1 MSPFFGRLPCTS
13 GRLTRCAL
21 LALVWLAAVPALWS
35 AGKTRHVFLLT
46 TDGLRPEE
54 LFTGADP
61 ALLNKEHGGFKDDR
75 AITRAREAYWRDTP
89 EERRAALM
97 PFFWRVIAQQGQ
109 VFGDAAR
116 GSIARV
122 SNGKNFSYPGYNE
135 MLVGWPDPGI
145 MSNAEVPN
153 RNVTVL
159 EWLHA
164 KPAFRGRVSAYSAWS
179 VMRGIVNA
187 DRAGF
192 PVMAGWRMLPLPPR
206 NPREELLNSLI
217 ADTTRAGH
225 ANEVWDSFVF
235 HAAVEQFHA
244 QRPRA
249 MLCSFL
255 ETDYW
260 GHQGRYDFL
269 LDAAR
274 RFDDYVRR
282 LWELVQSQPDYAGST
297 TFVLT
302 TDHGRGSAPVEWK
315 SHGAAIAGSEN
326 IWLAVLGPDT
336 PARGVRTQV
345 APVTQAQVAATI
357 AALLGE
363 DYAAAHPR
371 AAPPVADAFTPPAA
385 PAPAAVGVPVRSPQ
399 PHR

>member
-1 MSPFFGRLPCTS
+1 MHGRFYRR
-13 GRLTRCAL
+13 GW
-21 LALVWLAAVPALWS
+21 LALVWLLTASALWA
-35 AGKTRHVFLLT
+35 AGKTRHIFLLT

-75 AITRAREAYWRDTP
+75 AIARAREAYWRDTP
-89 EERRAALM
+89 GERRAALM
-97 PFFWRVIAQQGQ
+97 PFFWSVIATQGQ

-122 SNGKNFSYPGYNE
+122 TNGKNFSYPGYNE

-164 KPAFRGRVSAYSAWS
+164 KPAFRGRVSVYSAWS

-187 DRAGF
+187 ERAGF
-192 PVMAGWRMLPLPPR
+192 PVMAGWRMLPFPPR
-206 NPREELLNSLI
+206 NPREELLNALI

-235 HAAVEQFHA
+235 HAALEQFHI
-244 QRPRA
+244 QRPRL
-249 MLCSFL
+249 MMCSFL

-297 TFVLT
+297 TFILT
-302 TDHGRGSAPVEWK
+302 TDHGRGRAPVEWK
-315 SHGAAIAGSEN
+315 AHGTAIAGSEN
-326 IWLAVLGPDT
+326 IWCAVLGPDT
-336 PARGVRTQV
+336 PARGVRTDV

-371 AAPPVADAFTPPAA
+371 AAPPVTDVFTP
-385 PAPAAVGVPVRSPQ
+385 GK
-399 PHR
+399 